1 MWMPPTRRCR
11 FIHKP
16 EHAITPKPIFSR
28 QIDPVVTELVSWD
41 KNG

>member
-1 MWMPPTRRCR
+1 MWMPPTHPRR
-11 FIHKP
+11 FIQWP
-16 EHAITPKPIFSR
+16 EDTITPKPIRSR